1 MLTGDRTSGRA
12 AAVLN
17 QWGNDMKKLLIVAG
31 AASALALT
39 SAPAFAVSPTTQAT
53 ATARIV
59 QPLTLDSVRN
69 LDLGTIVLS
78 GTAPYTDTVGITQ
91 AGVFSCGANVT
102 CSGTTQT
109 AQYTAT
115 GTQGQTLTVAGSGT
129 IPLVNQT
136 QVSPN
141 LTLTVA
147 YPTAGSVVLDSA
159 GTVTF
164 DIGGS
169 IQVSD
174 TTADGVYQGTFDVT
188 ADYQ

>member
-1 MLTGDRTSGRA
+1 
-12 AAVLN
+12 
-17 QWGNDMKKLLIVAG
+17 MKKLLIVAS
-31 AASALALT
+31 AVSALALT
-39 SAPAFAVSPTTQAT
+39 SAPALAATPTTQAT

-78 GTAPYTDTVGITQ
+78 GTAPYTDTVAISQ
-91 AGVFSCGANVT
+91 AGAFTCGAGNVT

-115 GTQGQTLTVAGSGT
+115 GTQGQTLTVNGSAT
-129 IPLVNQT
+129 IALANTT

-141 LTLTVA
+141 LTLSVF
-147 YPTAGSVVLDSA
+147 YPAAGSVVLDSA

-169 IQVSD
+169 IDVSD
-174 TTADGVYQGTFDVT
+174 TTADGVYSGTFDVT

>member
-1 MLTGDRTSGRA
+1 MNK
-12 AAVLN
+12 VL
-17 QWGNDMKKLLIVAG
+17 IAAG
-31 AASALALT
+31 AVSALALT
-39 SAPAFAVSPTTQAT
+39 SAPALAATPTTQAT

-91 AGVFSCGANVT
+91 AGVFSCGADLT

-109 AQYTAT
+109 AQYAAT
-115 GTQGQTLTVAGSGT
+115 GTRDQTLTVSVSPT
-129 IPLVNQT
+129 IALVNQT
-136 QVSPN
+136 QVSPD
-141 LTLTVA
+141 LTLTVDA
-147 YPTAGSVVLDSA
+147 PAAGSVVLDST
-159 GTVTF
+159 GNVTF
-164 DIGGS
+164 DVGGS

-174 TTADGVYQGTFDVT
+174 TTADGVYTGTFDVT

>member
-1 MLTGDRTSGRA
+1 
-12 AAVLN
+12 
-17 QWGNDMKKLLIVAG
+17 MKKLLIVAG

-78 GTAPYTDTVGITQ
+78 GTAPYTDTVAITQ

>member
-1 MLTGDRTSGRA
+1 
-12 AAVLN
+12 
-17 QWGNDMKKLLIVAG
+17 MKKVLIIAG
-31 AASALALT
+31 AVSALAFT
-39 SAPAFAVSPTTQAT
+39 SSPAFAVSPTTQAT

-59 QPLTLDSVRN
+59 QPLTLDSVQN

-78 GTAPYTDTVGITQ
+78 GTAPYTDTIGITQ
-91 AGVFSCGANVT
+91 AGVFSCGADVT

-115 GTQGQTLTVAGSGT
+115 GTQGQTLTVNGSAT

-136 QVSPN
+136 QTSPD

-147 YPTAGSVVLDSA
+147 YPTAGSVVLDST
-159 GTVTF
+159 GSVTF

-169 IQVSD
+169 IAVSD

>member
-1 MLTGDRTSGRA
+1 
-12 AAVLN
+12 
-17 QWGNDMKKLLIVAG
+17 MKKVLIVAG
-31 AASALALT
+31 AVSALALT
-39 SAPAFAVSPTTQAT
+39 SAPAYAATPTTQAT

-91 AGVFSCGANVT
+91 AGVFSCGADVT
-102 CSGTTQT
+102 CSGATQT

-115 GTQGQTLTVAGSGT
+115 GTQGQTLTVAGSAT

-141 LTLTVA
+141 LSLTVA